1 MAPAPRILLMSHASG
16 ALLGNCPGSPQRF
29 VFSHGPRW
37 PSGRFKSIP
46 CHSGRVWAFLIGGT
60 VAFNQLN
67 GMLRG
72 LLPFSFWLIHPGS
85 RISSSNLPD
94 SGCGIDFHELG
105 STPPFS
111 AGNCQPRGNMARFD
125 KHPLDWV
132 PRCRQPSGRKQT
144 TFDNN
149 VTGRLVAALCPEGG
163 KNCSIIISRAHG
175 IFPRAWK
182 CRYVTALLVVQ
193 TDLRGV

>member
-16 ALLGNCPGSPQRF
+16 ALLGNCPGSPQRQIRIQ
-29 VFSHGPRW
+29 GD
-37 PSGRFKSIP
+37 
-46 CHSGRVWAFLIGGT
+46 L
-60 VAFNQLN
+60 NQS
-67 GMLRG
+67 RAIRPG
-72 LLPFSFWLIHPGS
+72 LGLPN
-85 RISSSNLPD
+85 RRYR
-94 SGCGIDFHELG
+94 GCGIDFHELG